1 MYAIGYF
8 SLTQN
13 CWSLYTTGILQL
25 NMKWNK
31 YPHWKSWIDKGRKL
45 YSDQL
50 GPPFIIADI
59 IKIIIYGWHQ
69 QNRQFQRLNQSEIDN
84 SCILYILRQGFEF
97 SYLPKFLSYN
107 NVKDSFAPV
116 WQCLIFKNLCFL
128 KIFGKIFWNF
138 DFLRSNFDF
147 MYHNFA
153 LFCINHS
160 FLPMLCFPN
169 FLFLLEFRQNAPCC
183 FPNFLFLLE
192 SCQNVC
198 RLK

>member
-97 SYLPKFLSYN
+97 SYPPQFLSYN
-107 NVKDSFAPV
+107 NNKDSFGK
-116 WQCLIFKNLCFL
+116 LIVNTFPWLQFHCRFRWWNRT
-128 KIFGKIFWNF
+128 KIA
-138 DFLRSNFDF
+138 DFL
-147 MYHNFA
+147 HV
-153 LFCINHS
+153 LFWVLHR
-160 FLPMLCFPN
+160 FTFPSI
-169 FLFLLEFRQNAPCC
+169 FELQQL
-183 FPNFLFLLE
+183 
-192 SCQNVC
+192 
-198 RLK
+198 